1 MTFLFKAF
9 FLLLL
14 FFLTAKSAH
23 AYLDPGSGSFIIQIV
38 IGAFLGGLVTA
49 KIYYRKIKS
58 TVLKILRKRRNNNQ
72 KNNGSK
78 L

>member
-1 MTFLFKAF
+1 MTLLFKVF

-14 FFLTAKSAH
+14 FFLTAKSAY

-38 IGAFLGGLVTA
+38 IGAFLGGLVTT
-49 KIYYRKIKS
+49 KIYYRKIKT
-58 TVLKILRKRRNNNQ
+58 TVSNILRKRQNNNH